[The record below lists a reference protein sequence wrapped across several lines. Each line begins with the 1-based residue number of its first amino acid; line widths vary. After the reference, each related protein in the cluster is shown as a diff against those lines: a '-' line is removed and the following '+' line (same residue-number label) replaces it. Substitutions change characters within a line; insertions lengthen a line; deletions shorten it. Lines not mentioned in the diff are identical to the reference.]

1 MRVFDRRIGE
11 RIRRARIEAGLTQE
25 ELAERVGSSQDA
37 LSNYER
43 GTRKIS
49 LDGLVAIAKCVNKPI
64 NYFLEVHDAVVIVR
78 DSRIY
83 EIIQDIEEHPGEIDL
98 LCDIWDFLK
107 TRRSRAK

>member
-1 MRVFDRRIGE
+1 MKEFDRRLGE
-11 RIRRARIEAGLTQE
+11 RIRQARIEVGLSQE
-25 ELAERVGSSQDA
+25 DLAEKVGSSQDA

-49 LDGLVAIAKCVNKPI
+49 LDGLVAIAKCVNKPM
-64 NYFLEVHDAVVIVR
+64 NFFLEAHDAVAVVR

-83 EIIQDIEEHPGEIDL
+83 EAIKDIEEHPGEIDL
-98 LCDIWDFLK
+98 LCEIWEFLK